1 MKILI
6 ILIRLL
12 QVDGDTDNV
21 SVQRE
26 FERVIRQHTSR
37 LGHTATYK
45 VQAPS
50 QQPTNNSSSS
60 NQRSANTARLQHDT
74 IDLEDLD
81 NVPGTVPTISNHI
94 SLIQNNK
101 GTNEPEINNVNN
113 NYGNNVN
120 KTTSMTNNTS
130 SKHTN
135 NNNHTDANGMLLS
148 GATTVANGPK
158 TFRSMLEE
166 AETYPIDL

>member
-1 MKILI
+1 MW
-6 ILIRLL
+6 

-26 FERVIRQHTSR
+26 FERVIRQHTTR
-37 LGHTATYK
+37 LGHTAAYK
-45 VQAPS
+45 VQLP
-50 QQPTNNSSSS
+50 QQQQQTNIADRASS
-60 NQRSANTARLQHDT
+60 NRRSANVNQLQHDT

-101 GTNEPEINNVNN
+101 GSNEPDNN
-113 NYGNNVN
+113 NLNNYANHAN
-120 KTTSMTNNTS
+120 KTNNMINNTS
-130 SKHTN
+130 NKHN
-135 NNNHTDANGMLLS
+135 NNNHTDANGMLPAG
-148 GATTVANGPK
+148 GATAAANGPK

>member
-1 MKILI
+1 M
-6 ILIRLL
+6 L

-26 FERVIRQHTSR
+26 FERVIRQHTMR
-37 LGHTATYK
+37 LGHVAAYK
-45 VQAPS
+45 LPPPPQQ
-50 QQPTNNSSSS
+50 QQPQSTIASSS
-60 NQRSANTARLQHDT
+60 NRRSANAIRQQHDT

-101 GTNEPEINNVNN
+101 VSNESDSNNLNN
-113 NYGNNVN
+113 NFANHVN
-120 KTTSMTNNTS
+120 KTTDMTNN
-130 SKHTN
+130 SKHI
-135 NNNHTDANGMLLS
+135 NNNHTDANGIVPVS
-148 GATTVANGPK
+148 VANMSNGPK

>member
-1 MKILI
+1 MA
-6 ILIRLL
+6 

-26 FERVIRQHTSR
+26 FERVVRQHTIR
-37 LGHTATYK
+37 LGHTTAYRVQPQQQTTTATI
-45 VQAPS
+45 
-50 QQPTNNSSSS
+50 TSSS
-60 NQRSANTARLQHDT
+60 NRRSASAIRQQLDT

-101 GTNEPEINNVNN
+101 GPHEPDNNNLNN
-113 NYGNNVN
+113 NYANHVSQ
-120 KTTSMTNNTS
+120 TTAMTNNTS
-130 SKHTN
+130 TKHN
-135 NNNHTDANGMLLS
+135 NNNHTDANGILPA
-148 GATTVANGPK
+148 GAVAAANGPK